1 MERNNEGR
9 AEINEI
15 KTKQT
20 IQRINETKSWVF
32 EKINKID
39 KPLANMTKQKGEKT
53 QINKTRDEKGA
64 ITTKT
69 NKIQQIIREYFENV
83 YLSKMENL
91 DEMEK
96 FLDTSNQPKLKQEDI
111 NHLNSLITCNE
122 IVTVIKSLPTKNSP
136 GPDGFMVEF
145 YQTFKE

>member
-1 MERNNEGR
+1 
-9 AEINEI
+9 
-15 KTKQT
+15 
-20 IQRINETKSWVF
+20 
-32 EKINKID
+32 
-39 KPLANMTKQKGEKT
+39 
-53 QINKTRDEKGA
+53 
-64 ITTKT
+64 
-69 NKIQQIIREYFENV
+69 
-83 YLSKMENL
+83 MENL

-136 GPDGFMVEF
+136 GPGGFMVEF